1 MFNIFLGVEETLLDT
16 DVKVVPM
23 PLDFK
28 GKSLADLLPLCR
40 VFFDASLDNV
50 AIHTVSG
57 RTVYINPTLR
67 ATLSITDSIE
77 IYEAKLADED
87 FAPYTF
93 ALQAVLQSGE
103 PQELLLSI
111 PFPKSGRIIY
121 DLIYMSAIK
130 SDENQCIGV
139 LATGRGLDFYEQMK
153 SQEIKRREH
162 YLRALLDTFPF
173 MVWMK
178 DRESHFLACNNSF
191 AKVAGVASVYD
202 MEGKTD
208 YEYFPEQA
216 YGYIEDDQDVLNTGM
231 PKTVIEPIKH
241 SNGEVHWAETYKS
254 PVTINGEVIGTVG
267 YARDIGEHISLH
279 KEVARKELEYAEL
292 MQSLP
297 LSIVRYD
304 RQCKRTFINAYCTN
318 LDVASP
324 IVMLG
329 KTPSEAWSRYL
340 VGMTGLEFQEALQKV
355 MDTCQAK
362 TFEIQRQSGE
372 LLLVYLINILPER
385 NNQGEVIGALTIA
398 SDITE
403 NSQNR
408 LRIEHLAYH
417 DSLTDLPNRALF
429 NDRVAHAIL
438 HAKRHEEQLGVLFLD
453 LDNFKSINDALG
465 HSVGDQILIEIAQR
479 LSACIRDYD
488 TVARMGGDE
497 FALLVTN
504 IKQTEDLASLAAH
517 IIKKFELPIKV
528 AGVDFFITASV
539 GIASYSQDSDN
550 VIDLLKYADS
560 AMYVAKKNG
569 GNNYQFYA
577 NELTVIAS
585 NRLKIETFL
594 RYALNENEFELFY
607 QPIIALTDNAIIG
620 AEALIRWHS
629 PELGFL
635 TSDQFI
641 SIAEERGLIIEIGH
655 WVMRSAFKA
664 AVKWNEPLY
673 KALVISIN
681 ISSKQLMQYDFTTI
695 VRDLLQET
703 GCDASWIKFEITE
716 SLLLQESA
724 AVKDTLYFL
733 NALGIKISID
743 DFGTGYSALGYLNKF
758 SVSEIKIDRSFI
770 KNITT
775 DDNSALLV
783 KSIIAMATS
792 LNKTLIAEGIETEA
806 QAKLI
811 GDLGCSVAQ
820 GFLFSKPVTAAD
832 FEKLINPE
840 SIH

>member
-1 MFNIFLGVEETLLDT
+1 MLDADT
-16 DVKVVPM
+16 EVIRKLPDLK
-23 PLDFK
+23 D
-28 GKSLADLLPLCR
+28 KSLTDLLPL
-40 VFFDASLDNV
+40 FHQLFDASLDNV
-50 AIHTVSG
+50 VIHSVSG
-57 RTVYINPTLR
+57 STVYINHTLCK
-67 ATLSITDSIE
+67 TLSIPNSIK
-77 IYEAKLADED
+77 IYEEKSLDES
-87 FAPYTF
+87 FAPYKDAVQT
-93 ALQAVLQSGE
+93 VLQTGV
-103 PQELLLSI
+103 PQEFLLNVPYS
-111 PFPKSGRIIY
+111 KSGRAIY
-121 DLIYMSAIK
+121 DLIYISVIND
-130 SDENQCIGV
+130 DENQIIGV
-139 LATGRGLDFYEQMK
+139 LASGRNLDFYEQQK
-153 SQEIKRREH
+153 SQETKKREH

-173 MVWMK
+173 IVWMK
-178 DRESHFLACNNSF
+178 DKESRFLACNSAF
-191 AKVAGVASVYD
+191 AKVAGAASASD
-202 MEGKTD
+202 LEGKTD
-208 YEYFPEQA
+208 YDYFSDHA
-216 YGYIEDDQDVLNTGM
+216 VGYIEDDREVLTTGIA
-231 PKTVIEPIKH
+231 KTLVEPIKH

-267 YARDIGEHISLH
+267 YARDIGEQISLH
-279 KEVARKELEYAEL
+279 KEVAKKELEYTEL
-292 MQSLP
+292 VQSIP
-297 LSIVRYD
+297 LSIVRYNL
-304 RQCKRTFINAYCTN
+304 QCKRVFINAHCVNFNKTSI
-318 LDVASP
+318 DVA
-324 IVMLG
+324 LG
-329 KTPSEAWSRYL
+329 KTPAEFWYPNL
-340 VGMTGLEFQEALQKV
+340 VGITGLEFQDILQNV
-355 MDTCQAK
+355 MSTDQAK
-362 TFEIQRQSGE
+362 TFEIQSQSNDISA
-372 LLLVYLINILPER
+372 VYLFNILPEK
-385 NNQGEVIGALTIA
+385 NHKGEVIGVLTLA

-408 LRIEHLAYH
+408 QRIEHLAYH
-417 DSLTDLPNRALF
+417 DALTDLPNRTLLNA
-429 NDRVAHAIL
+429 RVAYAIN
-438 HAKRHEEQLGVLFLD
+438 HAKRYSEQLGVLFLD

-465 HSVGDQILIEIAQR
+465 HSVGDLMLIEIAHR
-479 LSACIRDYD
+479 LSSSIRDYD

-497 FALLVTN
+497 FTILVTN

-539 GIASYSQDSDN
+539 GIASYPQDSDN

-585 NRLKIETFL
+585 KRLKIETFL
-594 RYALNENEFELFY
+594 RYALNENEFELFF

-655 WVMRSAFKA
+655 WVMQSAFKA

-681 ISSKQLMQYDFTTI
+681 ISSKQLMQHDFTTI
-695 VRDLLQET
+695 VRDLLQEI

-716 SLLLQESA
+716 SLLLQEST
-724 AVKDTLYFL
+724 AVKDTLYSL

-811 GDLGCSVAQ
+811 SDLGCSVAQ
-820 GFLFSKPVTAAD
+820 GFLFSKPITAAD
-832 FEKLINPE
+832 FEKLINQE

>member
-1 MFNIFLGVEETLLDT
+1 MLDANAE
-16 DVKVVPM
+16 VVCKP
-23 PLDFK
+23 PDLKD
-28 GKSLADLLPLCR
+28 KSLTDLLPL
-40 VFFDASLDNV
+40 FHQLFDASLDHV
-50 AIHTVSG
+50 GIHSISG
-57 RTVYINPTLR
+57 VTVYINPTLCKQLNISNSL
-67 ATLSITDSIE
+67 ALYEEKLTDEVFSS
-77 IYEAKLADED
+77 YKD
-87 FAPYTF
+87 
-93 ALQAVLQSGE
+93 ALQAVLQTGE
-103 PQELLLSI
+103 TKKILLNIPLS
-111 PFPKSGRIIY
+111 KSGHIC

-130 SDENQCIGV
+130 DYENKIIGV
-139 LATGRGLDFYEQMK
+139 LATGRDLAFYEQQK
-153 SQEIKRREH
+153 SQEIKKREH

-173 MVWMK
+173 IVWMK
-178 DRESHFLACNNSF
+178 DKESRFLTCNSAF
-191 AKVAGVASVYD
+191 AKLAGVASAAD
-202 MEGKTD
+202 LEGKTD
-208 YEYFPEQA
+208 YDYFSDHA
-216 YGYIEDDQDVLNTGM
+216 VGYIEDDREVLTTGI
-231 PKTVIEPIKH
+231 PKTLVEPIKR
-241 SNGEVHWAETYKS
+241 SNGEVHWSETYKS

-267 YARDIGEHISLH
+267 YSRDIGEQISLH
-279 KEVARKELEYAEL
+279 KEVAKKELEYAEL
-292 MQSLP
+292 VQSIP

-304 RQCKRTFINAYCTN
+304 LHCKRVFINAHCTDFN
-318 LDVASP
+318 KTSIDLA
-324 IVMLG
+324 LG
-329 KTPSEAWSRYL
+329 KTPAEFWYPNV
-340 VGMTGLEFQEALQKV
+340 VGFTGLEFQDILQNV
-355 MDTCQAK
+355 MNTDQAK
-362 TFEIQRQSGE
+362 TFEIQCLNNDISA
-372 LLLVYLINILPER
+372 VYLFNILPEK
-385 NNQGEVIGALTIA
+385 NHKGEVIGALTLA

-408 LRIEHLAYH
+408 QRIEHLAYH
-417 DSLTDLPNRALF
+417 DALTDLPNRTLL
-429 NDRVAHAIL
+429 NDRVAYAIS
-438 HAKRHEEQLGVLFLD
+438 HAKRYAEQLGVLFLD

-465 HSVGDQILIEIAQR
+465 HSVGDQLLIEIAQR
-479 LSACIRDYD
+479 LASSIREYD

-497 FALLVTN
+497 FAILATN

-517 IIKKFELPIKV
+517 IVKKFELPIKV
-528 AGVDFFITASV
+528 AGVDFFISASI
-539 GIASYSQDSDN
+539 GIASYPQDSDN

-560 AMYVAKKNG
+560 AMYEAKKNG
-569 GNNYQFYA
+569 GNSYQFYA

-594 RYALNENEFELFY
+594 RYALNGNEFELFY

-620 AEALIRWHS
+620 AEALIRWRS
-629 PELGFL
+629 PVLGFL

-664 AVKWNEPLY
+664 AVKWNELLLD
-673 KALVISIN
+673 KAIVISIN
-681 ISSKQLMQYDFTTI
+681 ISSKQLMQYDFTTV

-716 SLLLQESA
+716 SLLLQENTT
-724 AVKDTLYFL
+724 VKDTLYFL
-733 NALGIKISID
+733 NALGIKIAID

-811 GDLGCSVAQ
+811 SDLGCSVAQ

-832 FEKLINPE
+832 FEKLINQD